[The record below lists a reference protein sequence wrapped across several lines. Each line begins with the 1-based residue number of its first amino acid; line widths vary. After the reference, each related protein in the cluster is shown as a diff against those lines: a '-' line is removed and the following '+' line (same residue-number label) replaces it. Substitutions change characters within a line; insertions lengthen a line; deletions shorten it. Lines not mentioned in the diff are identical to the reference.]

1 MILLKNISQLI
12 GILPSEIRKLS
23 GKEMADVKTLKK
35 AYLLIEGDLIN
46 DFGLMSDLNFDL
58 DCEEIDCS
66 GKIVGPS
73 FCDSHTHLV
82 FASGR
87 ESEFADRING
97 LSYEEIAKRGGGI
110 LNSAQKLNETS
121 EDELVESALIRLQEI
136 KKTGTGA
143 VEIKSGYGLTLESE
157 LKMLRVI
164 KRLKLMSEL
173 EIKATFLGA
182 HAFPLQ
188 FKENHEGYINLI
200 INEMLPA
207 IAAENLADYIDVFCE
222 KGFFSESETDEILKA
237 GIRFSLIPKIHA
249 NQLFISG
256 GVQVGID
263 NNALSVDHL
272 ECIGYEEIEL
282 LKNSETIG
290 TILPSAA
297 FFLGMHYQPAR
308 KMINSGLAVSM
319 ASDYNPG
326 STPSGN
332 IPFLLTLACTQM
344 KMTPEEAF
352 NAVTINGA
360 YAMGLERSHGS
371 ITVGKRANVFI
382 TERLPSLA
390 SIPYYFGRNVIENVI
405 LNGKIESVIN

>member
-23 GKEMADVKTLKK
+23 GKEMAYVKTLKN
-35 AYLLIEGDLIN
+35 AYLLIEDDLIN
-46 DFGLMSDLNFDL
+46 DFGLMSDLNLDL
-58 DCEEIDCS
+58 DCKEIDCT

-110 LNSAQKLNETS
+110 LNSAQKLNQTS

-173 EIKATFLGA
+173 EVKATFLGA

-188 FKENHEGYINLI
+188 FKENHEGYINLL

-237 GIRFSLIPKIHA
+237 GIKFGLIPKIHA

-256 GVQVGID
+256 GVQVGIN

-272 ECIGYEEIEL
+272 ECIGNEEIQL

-308 KMINSGLAVSM
+308 KMIDSGLAVSM

-332 IPFLLTLACTQM
+332 IPFLLSLACTQM

-360 YAMGLERSHGS
+360 YAIGLERSHGS

-382 TERLPSLA
+382 TEKLPSLA
-390 SIPYYFGRNVIENVI
+390 SIPYYFGRNVMENVI
-405 LNGKIESVIN
+405 LNGKISN

>member
-23 GKEMADVKTLKK
+23 GKEMAYVKTLKN
-35 AYLLIEGDLIN
+35 AYLLIEDDLIN
-46 DFGLMSDLNFDL
+46 DFGLMSDLNLDL
-58 DCEEIDCS
+58 DCKEIDCT

-188 FKENHEGYINLI
+188 FKENHEGYINLL

-237 GIRFSLIPKIHA
+237 GIKFGLIPKIH
-249 NQLFISG
+249 FWW
-256 GVQVGID
+256 
-263 NNALSVDHL
+263 
-272 ECIGYEEIEL
+272 
-282 LKNSETIG
+282 G
-290 TILPSAA
+290 TSW
-297 FFLGMHYQPAR
+297 Y
-308 KMINSGLAVSM
+308 K
-319 ASDYNPG
+319 
-326 STPSGN
+326 
-332 IPFLLTLACTQM
+332 
-344 KMTPEEAF
+344 
-352 NAVTINGA
+352 
-360 YAMGLERSHGS
+360 
-371 ITVGKRANVFI
+371 
-382 TERLPSLA
+382 
-390 SIPYYFGRNVIENVI
+390 
-405 LNGKIESVIN
+405 